1 MNPQVLK
8 FRIIDK
14 CFQDATSYTQTDVDF
29 LLEEDDWNDFN
40 YRTLYHIHATPKRT
54 KGKTEYLGIIRI
66 MQYGQTQKE
75 SKLLREL
82 FPKLVFEKLPNN
94 FCSLSFSI
102 DMYKALNLYLTEKE
116 RISFIQSLRLI
127 LSEKDEWYLSAK
139 NDECF
144 NASLLRGG
152 SLESFELHEGR
163 RLLLMEGNN
172 YSLETKEI
180 KIRYTDSSDT
190 LSLSFKTI
198 TSPNANDIQDP
209 VIAFIGKNGSGKSTA
224 LYKLASLLYTNPSN
238 RDLLKDSI
246 GTIEPK
252 DLGISQLM
260 IFSYS
265 PFDNFT
271 LPGADS
277 KTDLMLW
284 AQNIEKRKGRFIFCG
299 LRDVSKEANAII
311 EAYTKREKETLP
323 DKEQGTKA
331 AYQIRSEKVILK
343 EPNKLSDESLYAYNE
358 IDQNE
363 KKRSE
368 WNALK
373 EEIKDLFPEIYNP
386 ITILEMYWLQGDN
399 LWHQTY
405 NGLSTGHKF
414 FIHTIFHIIAFCER
428 NALLMF
434 DEPENHLQSPLLSF
448 MMHAI
453 KEILRKRKSVML
465 VATHSPVILQ
475 ELMSN
480 NVRIVSRADGKIHF
494 QKPLIE
500 TFGGDIG
507 EISSEVFGLNTDRTY
522 FFRTLDRIYTMLHCA
537 NMKDATTAVKSVK
550 DFMMGSISS
559 QGVHY
564 IISRY
569 LNDNN

>member
-1 MNPQVLK
+1 MNTQVLK
-8 FRIIDK
+8 FKIIDK

-29 LLEEDDWNDFN
+29 LLEEDDWNDFD

-54 KGKTEYLGIIRI
+54 NGKTEYLGIIRI
-66 MQYGQTQKE
+66 MQYGQTKEE
-75 SKLLREL
+75 SKLLRKL
-82 FPKLVFEKLPNN
+82 FPKLIFEKLPNN

-102 DMYKALNLYLTEKE
+102 DMYKALNLFLTEEE

-139 NDECF
+139 DDECF
-144 NASLLRGG
+144 NTSLLRGG
-152 SLESFELHEGR
+152 NMESFELHEGR
-163 RLLLMEGNN
+163 SLLLMEGNN

-180 KIRYTDSSDT
+180 KIKYTDSSDA
-190 LSLSFKTI
+190 LSLRFKTI
-198 TSPNANDIQDP
+198 TTPNANDIQDP

-238 RDLLKDSI
+238 RYLFKDSI
-246 GTIEPK
+246 GILEPQ

-260 IFSYS
+260 IFSYT

-271 LPGADS
+271 LPGANS

-299 LRDVSKEANAII
+299 LRDVAKEANAMI
-311 EAYTKREKETLP
+311 EAYTKHEKETE
-323 DKEQGTKA
+323 KQESKV
-331 AYQIRSEKVILK
+331 AYQIRSEQVILK
-343 EPNKLSDESLYAYNE
+343 DPNKLSVESLYAYNE
-358 IDQNE
+358 IDHNND
-363 KKRSE
+363 KRNE

-373 EEIKDLFPEIYNP
+373 EEIKYLFPEIYKP
-386 ITILEMYWLQGDN
+386 ITTLEAYWLQGED

-414 FIHTIFHIIAFCER
+414 FIHTIFHIIAYCER

-448 MMHAI
+448 MTHAI

-480 NVRIVSRADGKIHF
+480 NVRIVSRTEGKIHF

-537 NMKDATTAVKSVK
+537 SMKDATTAVKSVK

-569 LNDNN
+569 LKDND

>member
-1 MNPQVLK
+1 MNTQKLK
-8 FRIIDK
+8 FKIIDK

-29 LLEEDDWNDFN
+29 LLEEDDWNDYY
-40 YRTLYHIHATPKRT
+40 YRTIYHIHVTPKRT
-54 KGKTEYLGIIRI
+54 KGKTVYLGIIKI
-66 MQYGQTQKE
+66 MQYGQTQE
-75 SKLLREL
+75 DSKLLRKL
-82 FPKLVFEKLPNN
+82 FPKLIFENLPNN

-102 DMYKALNLYLTEKE
+102 DMYKALNRYLTAKE

-127 LSEKDEWYLSAK
+127 LSKNDEWYLSVK
-139 NDECF
+139 DDDCF
-144 NASLLRGG
+144 NSSLLRGA
-152 SLESFELHEGR
+152 SMDSFELHEGR
-163 RLLLMEGNN
+163 RLLLMEGND

-180 KIRYTDSSDT
+180 KIKYADSPDI
-190 LSLSFKTI
+190 LNLKFKSI
-198 TSPNANDIQDP
+198 TEPSANDIQDP

-238 RDLLKDSI
+238 RHLLKDSI

-260 IFSYS
+260 IFSYT

-271 LPGADS
+271 LPGANS
-277 KTDLMLW
+277 KTDLKLW
-284 AQNIEKRKGRFIFCG
+284 AQSIEKREGRFIFCG
-299 LRDVSKEANAII
+299 LRDVSKEANAMV
-311 EAYTKREKETLP
+311 EAYTKQ
-323 DKEQGTKA
+323 EQEQEIT
-331 AYQIRSEKVILK
+331 YQIRSEKVILK
-343 EPNKLSDESLYAYNE
+343 EPSRLASESLYAYNKIE
-358 IDQNE
+358 QTIDKQNE
-363 KKRSE
+363 WE
-368 WNALK
+368 ALK
-373 EEIKDLFPEIYNP
+373 NEIQSLFPEIYASLM
-386 ITILEMYWLQGDN
+386 ILEQHYTQNEN
-399 LWHQTY
+399 LWIQTY
-405 NGLSTGHKF
+405 NSLSTGHKF
-414 FIHTIFHIIAFCER
+414 FIHTIFHIIAYCEK

-448 MMHAI
+448 MMYAI

-480 NVRIVSRADGKIHF
+480 NVRIVSRTAGSIHF
-494 QKPLIE
+494 NRPLIE

-522 FFRTLDRIYTMLHCA
+522 FFKALDKIYTIQHCA
-537 NMKDATTAVKSVK
+537 NMKDATAAVKAVK
-550 DFMMGSISS
+550 NFMMGSISS

-569 LNDNN
+569 LKDND

>member
-1 MNPQVLK
+1 MNPQMLK
-8 FRIIDK
+8 FKIIDK
-14 CFQDATSYTQTDVDF
+14 CFQDATFYTKTDVDF
-29 LLEEDDWNDFN
+29 LLEEDDWNDFY
-40 YRTLYHIHATPKRT
+40 YRTLYHIHATPKLT
-54 KGKTEYLGIIRI
+54 KGKTEYLGTIRI
-66 MQYGQTQKE
+66 MRYGQTTEDSQ
-75 SKLLREL
+75 LLRRL
-82 FPKLVFEKLPNN
+82 FPKLIFEKLPNN

-102 DMYKALNLYLTEKE
+102 DMYKALNLYLTERE

-127 LSEKDEWYLSAK
+127 LSEKDEWYLLAK

-144 NASLLRGG
+144 NTSLLRGG
-152 SLESFELHEGR
+152 NMESFELHEGR

-172 YSLETKEI
+172 YSLENKEI
-180 KIRYTDSSDT
+180 KIKYTDSADT
-190 LSLSFKTI
+190 LSLKFK
-198 TSPNANDIQDP
+198 SMAQDANDIQDP

-238 RDLLKDSI
+238 RFLLEDSI

-260 IFSYS
+260 IFSYT
-265 PFDNFT
+265 PFDNFA
-271 LPGADS
+271 LPGANS
-277 KTDLMLW
+277 KTDLKLW

-299 LRDVSKEANAII
+299 LRDVAKEANTMV
-311 EAYTKREKETLP
+311 EKYTKQEQEIKQQEKKT
-323 DKEQGTKA
+323 

-343 EPNKLSDESLYAYNE
+343 DPSKLSDESLCAYNE
-358 IDQNE
+358 IDHN
-363 KKRSE
+363 KDKRNE
-368 WNALK
+368 WNELK
-373 EEIKDLFPEIYNP
+373 EEIKYLFPEIYNP
-386 ITILEMYWLQGDN
+386 IRTLEAYWIQGED

-405 NGLSTGHKF
+405 NNLSTGHKF
-414 FIHTIFHIIAFCER
+414 FIHTIFHIIAYCER

-453 KEILRKRKSVML
+453 KKILRKRKSVML

-480 NVRIVSRADGKIHF
+480 NVRIVSRMQGNIHF
-494 QKPLIE
+494 NKPLIE

-507 EISSEVFGLNTDRTY
+507 EISSEVFGLNTDRIY
-522 FFRTLDRIYTMLHCA
+522 FFKTLDKIYTMLQCA
-537 NMKDATTAVKSVK
+537 KMEDATAAVKSVK
-550 DFMMGSISS
+550 KFMMNSISS

-569 LNDNN
+569 LKDNN

>member
-1 MNPQVLK
+1 MNTQKLK
-8 FRIIDK
+8 FKIIDK

-29 LLEEDDWNDFN
+29 LLEEDDWNDYY
-40 YRTLYHIHATPKRT
+40 YRTIYHIHVTPKRT
-54 KGKTEYLGIIRI
+54 KGKTVYLGIIKI
-66 MQYGQTQKE
+66 MQYGQTQKD
-75 SKLLREL
+75 SKLLRKL
-82 FPKLVFEKLPNN
+82 FPKLIFENLPNN

-102 DMYKALNLYLTEKE
+102 DMYKALNRYLTAKE

-127 LSEKDEWYLSAK
+127 LSKNDEWYLSVK
-139 NDECF
+139 DDNCF
-144 NASLLRGG
+144 NSSLLRGA
-152 SLESFELHEGR
+152 SMDSFELHEGR
-163 RLLLMEGNN
+163 RLLLMEGND

-180 KIRYTDSSDT
+180 KIKYADSPDI
-190 LSLSFKTI
+190 LNLKFKSI
-198 TSPNANDIQDP
+198 TEPSANDIQDP

-238 RDLLKDSI
+238 RHLLKDSI

-260 IFSYS
+260 IFSYT

-271 LPGADS
+271 LPGANS
-277 KTDLMLW
+277 KTDLKLW
-284 AQNIEKRKGRFIFCG
+284 AQSIEKREGRFIFCG
-299 LRDVSKEANAII
+299 LRDVSKEANAMV
-311 EAYTKREKETLP
+311 EAYTKQ
-323 DKEQGTKA
+323 EQEQEIT
-331 AYQIRSEKVILK
+331 YQIRSEKVILK
-343 EPNKLSDESLYAYNE
+343 EPSRLASESLYAYNKIE
-358 IDQNE
+358 QTIDKQNE
-363 KKRSE
+363 WE
-368 WNALK
+368 ALK
-373 EEIKDLFPEIYNP
+373 DEIQFLFPEIY
-386 ITILEMYWLQGDN
+386 TSLMILEQHYTQDED
-399 LWHQTY
+399 LWIQTY
-405 NGLSTGHKF
+405 NSLSTGHKF
-414 FIHTIFHIIAFCER
+414 FIHTIFHIIAYCEK

-448 MMHAI
+448 MMYAI

-480 NVRIVSRADGKIHF
+480 NVRIVSRTADSIHF
-494 QKPLIE
+494 NRPLIE

-522 FFRTLDRIYTMLHCA
+522 FFKALDKIYTIQHCA
-537 NMKDATTAVKSVK
+537 NMKDATAAVKAVK
-550 DFMMGSISS
+550 NFMMGSISS

-569 LNDNN
+569 LKDND

>member
-1 MNPQVLK
+1 MNTQKLK
-8 FRIIDK
+8 FKIIDK

-29 LLEEDDWNDFN
+29 LLEEDDWNDYY
-40 YRTLYHIHATPKRT
+40 YRTIYHIHVTPKRT
-54 KGKTEYLGIIRI
+54 KGKTVYLGIIKI
-66 MQYGQTQKE
+66 MQYGQTQKD
-75 SKLLREL
+75 SKLLRKL
-82 FPKLVFEKLPNN
+82 FPKLIFENLPNN

-102 DMYKALNLYLTEKE
+102 DMYKALNRYLTAKE

-127 LSEKDEWYLSAK
+127 LSKNDEWYLSVK
-139 NDECF
+139 DDDCF
-144 NASLLRGG
+144 NSSLLRGA
-152 SLESFELHEGR
+152 SMDSFELHEGR
-163 RLLLMEGNN
+163 RLLLMEGND

-180 KIRYTDSSDT
+180 KIKYADSPDI
-190 LSLSFKTI
+190 LNLKFKSI
-198 TSPNANDIQDP
+198 TEPSANDIQDP

-238 RDLLKDSI
+238 RHLLKDSI

-260 IFSYS
+260 IFSYT

-271 LPGADS
+271 LPGANS
-277 KTDLMLW
+277 KTDLKLW
-284 AQNIEKRKGRFIFCG
+284 AQSIEKREGRFIFCG
-299 LRDVSKEANAII
+299 LRDVSKEANAMV
-311 EAYTKREKETLP
+311 EAYTKQ
-323 DKEQGTKA
+323 EQEQEIT
-331 AYQIRSEKVILK
+331 YQIRSEKVILK
-343 EPNKLSDESLYAYNE
+343 EPSRLASESLYAYNKIE
-358 IDQNE
+358 QTIDKQNE
-363 KKRSE
+363 WE
-368 WNALK
+368 ALK
-373 EEIKDLFPEIYNP
+373 DEIQFLFPEIY
-386 ITILEMYWLQGDN
+386 TSLMILEQHYTQDED
-399 LWHQTY
+399 LWIQTY
-405 NGLSTGHKF
+405 NSLSTGHKF
-414 FIHTIFHIIAFCER
+414 FIHTIFHIIAYCEK

-448 MMHAI
+448 MMYAI

-480 NVRIVSRADGKIHF
+480 NVRIVSRTAGSIHF
-494 QKPLIE
+494 NRPLIE

-522 FFRTLDRIYTMLHCA
+522 FFKALDKIYTIQHCA
-537 NMKDATTAVKSVK
+537 NMKDATAAVKAVK
-550 DFMMGSISS
+550 NFMMGSISS

-569 LNDNN
+569 LKDND